1 MKYKI
6 VATKDFLK
14 SLKKLDK
21 STQLLIKKYI
31 DKNIQ
36 NSSDPKAKAKP
47 LRYNLSGYWRYR
59 IGDYRLICEIVDKT
73 ITIILID
80 IGHRKNVYR

>member
-1 MKYKI
+1 MYKVI
-6 VATKDFLK
+6 ATRDFLK

-21 STQLLIKKYI
+21 STQILIKKYI
-31 DKNIQ
+31 DNNIQ
-36 NSSDPKAKAKP
+36 NANDPRAKGKP

-59 IGDYRLICEIVDKT
+59 IGDYRLICEIDDRT

-80 IGHRKNVYR
+80 IGHRKNIY